1 LLWPENGIL
10 RKEDVR
16 RIYDGSIF
24 FDLAK
29 KHQPKLARASS
40 SGYWPNLGVVPGML
54 LIGGAAATMILSIV
68 AFLGVAVPSILLS
81 GVGAVTLISLVVT
94 LLSTAVHSKQLL
106 GAAVAIGASIF
117 VMLLRRR

>member
-1 LLWPENGIL
+1 LLWQENGIL

-29 KHQPKLARASS
+29 RHQPKLARENT
-40 SGYWPNLGVVPGML
+40 SGYWPNLVVIPGML

-68 AFLGVAVPSILLS
+68 TFLGVAIPGILLS
-81 GVGAVTLISLVVT
+81 SVGAVTLISLIVT
-94 LLSTAVHSKQLL
+94 FLSTAVHSKQLL
-106 GAAVAIGASIF
+106 CVAVVIGISVVI
-117 VMLLRRR
+117 VLLRRR